1 MSQHTNKWGWQG
13 YNCKMRP
20 AGSGTTHSTRREQRK
35 ALQWDQLAANHQ
47 PDTEDSLEKQ
57 LEALEKAAQKAK
69 EKMEELK
76 EKKRKEEEEEEEE
89 SYSYYYSPTPPKKLP
104 KKGKDKAKPGA
115 KSLEKDRPRSVSV
128 RRTRV
133 AKYGQK
139 EQLLE
144 VKEEEEEG
152 GGQASSSK
160 PPGNKPPGKW
170 VLAEALE
177 KASVPEEG
185 NKEHGKKDQALEKA
199 PVVAEEGK
207 KQEALE
213 KATAV
218 VPEQGITLTSAAP
231 AASSVV
237 PDGITLTPAP
247 STNKA
252 ALEKVTLKPAPG
264 RRPVVVV
271 DWHNSL
277 EKEDTVPESHQ
288 EALEQLMQ
296 VADVHI
302 LSYVGT
308 RNRMAQVHQDV
319 KDMVRAMAQLAG
331 VHTCWHKT
339 GWQGK
344 AAYCIW
350 LKASAIFDDDEK
362 ICTECFGKGIETYAL
377 MSGSSSHNY
386 LPSRRVFKDFP
397 EAVAE
402 YIDGLT

>member
-1 MSQHTNKWGWQG
+1 M
-13 YNCKMRP
+13 
-20 AGSGTTHSTRREQRK
+20 
-35 ALQWDQLAANHQ
+35 
-47 PDTEDSLEKQ
+47 
-57 LEALEKAAQKAK
+57 
-69 EKMEELK
+69 
-76 EKKRKEEEEEEEE
+76 
-89 SYSYYYSPTPPKKLP
+89 
-104 KKGKDKAKPGA
+104 
-115 KSLEKDRPRSVSV
+115 
-128 RRTRV
+128 
-133 AKYGQK
+133 
-139 EQLLE
+139 
-144 VKEEEEEG
+144 
-152 GGQASSSK
+152 
-160 PPGNKPPGKW
+160 
-170 VLAEALE
+170 LAEALE

-402 YIDGLT
+402 YIDGLTWKLGKRFRWEEPGSFGKGLGCNYLAALEKAPPLKVLHKAARLQVPGGFGKGPTTESFGKGFQTKLCVSPKHVQT